1 MSMGTWALAAY
12 GPLMGIAA
20 ISEVLPA
27 SLRRTLPGRL
37 IDATARPAGL
47 AAAAIAP
54 AVASYTAVLLSQT
67 AVPAWHESHPELP
80 FIFTASAAASAG
92 GLGMIVSPVSE
103 ASPARRFAMFGAVVE
118 LAASR
123 RLENRLGLVGE
134 TFRTGQAGGQLERAS
149 TLTAVGV
156 LGSMLLGRR
165 SRTAAI
171 ASGVALLAGGFFER
185 LGLLHAG
192 VQSTKD
198 PKYVVQPQRER
209 KAARE
214 SSQG

>member
-1 MSMGTWALAAY
+1 
-12 GPLMGIAA
+12 
-20 ISEVLPA
+20 
-27 SLRRTLPGRL
+27 
-37 IDATARPAGL
+37 
-47 AAAAIAP
+47 
-54 AVASYTAVLLSQT
+54 
-67 AVPAWHESHPELP
+67 
-80 FIFTASAAASAG
+80 
-92 GLGMIVSPVSE
+92 
-103 ASPARRFAMFGAVVE
+103 MFGAIVE

-134 TFRTGQAGGQLERAS
+134 VFRAGEASHFLERAS
-149 TLTAVGV
+149 TLTAAGV

-165 SRTAAI
+165 SRVAAV
-171 ASGVALLAGGFFER
+171 ASGLALLAGGFYER

-214 SSQG
+214 AGQGQVVPDGTA